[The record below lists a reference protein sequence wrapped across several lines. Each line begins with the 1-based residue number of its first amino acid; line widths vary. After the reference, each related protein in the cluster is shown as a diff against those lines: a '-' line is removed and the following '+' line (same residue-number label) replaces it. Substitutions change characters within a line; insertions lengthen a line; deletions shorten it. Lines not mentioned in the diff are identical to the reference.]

1 MQSAIYGGIP
11 TANPTFLWLRR
22 FGRQWIPG
30 REVVVVSHFRH
41 NSGTGLA
48 VAAMKGLR
56 KMLP

>member
-30 REVVVVSHFRH
+30 REVVVVSHFF
-41 NSGTGLA
+41 TIAALA
-48 VAAMKGLR
+48 WLL
-56 KMLP
+56 LP